1 MMDSKTFPFRLTAK
15 DVKYEL
21 VNLKQLVFEVTDAC
35 NLRCQYC
42 VFGEMYSGFDL
53 RKSQFLPFKEARS
66 VIDYLAEL
74 WNNNPNAASQ
84 SPLGVSFYGGEPLMN
99 VTLIQQVVGYIRSL
113 RIPKEISFSLTSN
126 CVLLDRYM
134 DFLVENDFFLLVSL
148 DGDRQS
154 DAYRVFHDGSP
165 SFDRVFSNIKQLQSR
180 YPDYFAR
187 NVQFNAVLHN
197 RNDVPGILSFFKRE
211 FEKVPVVSELST
223 VGIREDQKA
232 AFKKAF
238 KSVQEDIDNAGNQEE
253 LRKEMKY
260 DVPDTSELMY
270 FFSTALGNVFDSYS
284 DLLSPETDT
293 PRMPTGTCVP
303 FSRKLFVKVDGKILP
318 CERIP
323 HQFSAG
329 TVEGERVNLDLQAVA
344 DQFNTYLD
352 RIKPSCRECA
362 SMNHCKKCIYT
373 IDGIETEKCDCDS
386 FMDQSRAKW
395 LEDYY
400 KGYLFRHPTLYREFM
415 EDVMTN

>member
-1 MMDSKTFPFRLTAK
+1 MGSNPFPFRLTAT

-35 NLRCQYC
+35 NLRCRYC
-42 VFGEMYSGFDL
+42 VFGEMYSEFDQ
-53 RKSQFLPFKEARS
+53 RKCQNLSFGDAKA
-66 VIDYLAEL
+66 VIDYLADL
-74 WNNNPNAASQ
+74 WINNPSAAPR
-84 SPLGVSFYGGEPLMN
+84 SPLEVSFYGGEPLMN
-99 VTLIQQVVGYIRSL
+99 VPLIQKIINYIQTL
-113 RIPKEISFSLTSN
+113 QIPKKTRYSLTSN

-134 DFLVENDFFLLVSL
+134 DFLAENDFFLLISL

-154 DAYRVFHDGSP
+154 DAYRVFHDGSS
-165 SFDRVFSNIKQLQSR
+165 SFDRVFSNIKLLQSR
-180 YPDYFAR
+180 YPDYFAK

-197 RNDVPGILSFFKRE
+197 KNDVPGLLAFFKRE

-232 AFKKAF
+232 AFRKTF
-238 KSVQEDIDNAGNQEE
+238 KSVQEDIDKAENREE
-253 LRKEMKY
+253 LMKEMKY

-284 DLLSPETDT
+284 DLLSSEIDT
-293 PRMPTGTCVP
+293 PRMPTGTCLP

-329 TVEGERVNLDLQAVA
+329 EVKGGRVVLDLQAVV

-352 RIKPSCRECA
+352 RIKISCRVCA
-362 SMNHCKKCIYT
+362 SMNHCKRCLYS
-373 IDGIETEKCDCDS
+373 IDGMRQITVI
-386 FMDQSRAKW
+386 APP
-395 LEDYY
+395 L
-400 KGYLFRHPTLYREFM
+400 
-415 EDVMTN
+415 

>member
-1 MMDSKTFPFRLTAK
+1 MGSNPFPFRLTAT

-35 NLRCQYC
+35 NLRCRYC
-42 VFGEMYSGFDL
+42 VFGEMYSEFDQ
-53 RKSQFLPFKEARS
+53 RKCQNLSFGDAKA
-66 VIDYLAEL
+66 VIDYLADL
-74 WNNNPNAASQ
+74 WINNPSAAPR
-84 SPLGVSFYGGEPLMN
+84 SPLEVSFYGGEPLMN
-99 VTLIQQVVGYIRSL
+99 VPLIQKIINYIQTL
-113 RIPKEISFSLTSN
+113 QIPKKTRYSLTSN

-134 DFLVENDFFLLVSL
+134 DFLAENDFFLLISL

-154 DAYRVFHDGSP
+154 DAYRVFHDGSS
-165 SFDRVFSNIKQLQSR
+165 SFDRVFSNIKLLQSR
-180 YPDYFAR
+180 YPDYFAK

-197 RNDVPGILSFFKRE
+197 KNDVPGLLAFFKRE

-232 AFKKAF
+232 AFRKTF
-238 KSVQEDIDNAGNQEE
+238 KSVQEDIDKAENREE
-253 LRKEMKY
+253 LMKEMKY

-284 DLLSPETDT
+284 DLLSSEIDT
-293 PRMPTGTCVP
+293 PRMPTGTCLP

-329 TVEGERVNLDLQAVA
+329 EVKGGRVVLDLQAVV

-352 RIKPSCRECA
+352 RIKISCRVCA
-362 SMNHCKKCIYT
+362 SMNHCKRCLYS
-373 IDGIETEKCDCDS
+373 IDGIETDNCDCAS
-386 FMDQSRAKW
+386 FIDQSRAKRQ
-395 LEDYY
+395 EEYF
-400 KGYLFRHPTLYREFM
+400 KSYLFRHPTLYREFM
-415 EDVMTN
+415 KGVMTD